1 MFDYQNQV
9 FGLNADT
16 SLFLHGSFSF
26 TGNLNLALAQ
36 LWAGGCIVWT
46 QKPSFKAWLMLWQKE
61 QVSHLYLLP
70 TYLNRILPYLT
81 KANMTATHLL
91 TSSQLMSPD
100 LLQRYYQTFP
110 QLEVIIFYGASELS
124 FITWCNGK
132 DALETAGL
140 VGHPFP

>member
-1 MFDYQNQV
+1 M
-9 FGLNADT
+9 A
-16 SLFLHGSFSF
+16 
-26 TGNLNLALAQ
+26 
-36 LWAGGCIVWT
+36 
-46 QKPSFKAWLMLWQKE
+46 KE

-110 QLEVIIFYGASELS
+110 QLEVIIFYGTSELS

-132 DALETAGL
+132 DTLETAGL
-140 VGHPFP
+140 VGQPFPGVNISLVDKQIFVETLMPLKALNSPIVCQILEKCAPLV